1 VRATPL
7 LVATFLAACG
17 GGGDSGPGPATPT
30 PSPTP
35 ARAPNIVLILA
46 DDLGWGDLAV
56 QGGGLPT
63 PRLDALAAS
72 GTRLTS
78 FYVASPVCS
87 PSRAALLT
95 GRWPPRTGVTWV
107 QEPPQPL
114 RPEEWT
120 LAEALQAAGYAT
132 AMFGKWHLGAAPWE
146 MPTRHGFATYWGL
159 PHDTAA
165 QFFDG
170 ETPFE
175 RLGLE
180 QLSTL
185 CLERARA
192 FIRTNAG
199 RPFFLALTPRL
210 THLPS
215 WPDPQFAGASGAGLY
230 GDTLLELDWYV
241 GQVVDEIQAAG
252 LTNDTVIVFV
262 SDNGPVGEGEGG
274 GSAGPFT
281 GRKQGVGEAGIRVP
295 AIVSWPGR
303 VRARVVDEPASTVDL
318 FPTLLAMAGGAVPAD
333 RTLDGQDIGPLL
345 TGSVDSLAA
354 RGLVFWVYDA
364 PAAVREGKWKYVRQ
378 PVALYDLL
386 ADPAEAA
393 DVSAQNSDVVARLEA
408 RAQVAEQ
415 SLN

>member
-1 VRATPL
+1 VRAAPVL
-7 LVATFLAACG
+7 LAASLAACG
-17 GGGDSGPGPATPT
+17 GGGSGPGPAPTPTAAPT
-30 PSPTP
+30 PS
-35 ARAPNIVLILA
+35 RAPNVVLILA

-56 QGGGLPT
+56 QGGSLPT

-72 GTRLTS
+72 GARLTS

-95 GRWPPRTGVTWV
+95 GRWPARTGVTWV

-114 RPEEWT
+114 RPEETT
-120 LAEALQAAGYAT
+120 LAEALKDRGYAT

-146 MPTRHGFATYWGL
+146 MPTRHGFDTYWGL
-159 PHDTAA
+159 PHDTAT
-165 QFFDG
+165 QFFDN

-180 QLSTL
+180 QLSAL
-185 CLERARA
+185 YLERARA
-192 FIRTNAG
+192 FIRANAS
-199 RPFFLALTPRL
+199 RPFFLALTHRL

-215 WPDPQFAGASGAGLY
+215 WPDPQFAGRSGVGLY

-241 GQVVDEIQAAG
+241 GQVVDEIAAAG
-252 LTNDTVIVFV
+252 LTQDTIIVFA

-303 VRARVVDEPASTVDL
+303 VPARVIDEPLSTVDL
-318 FPTLLAMAGGAVPAD
+318 FPTLVAMAGGTPPSGG
-333 RTLDGQDIGPLL
+333 TLDGEDIGPLL
-345 TGSVDSLAA
+345 RGTADRLPD
-354 RGLVFWVYDA
+354 RGLVFWIYSA
-364 PAAVREGKWKYVRQ
+364 PAAVREGKWKYVRD
-378 PVALYDLL
+378 PVGLYDLSVDPGEGTDL
-386 ADPAEAA
+386 AR
-393 DVSAQNSDVVARLEA
+393 QNPDVVARLEG
-408 RAQVAEQ
+408 RAQAAEQ
-415 SLN
+415 SLR